1 MKAMTVMRSIY
12 FSILISIGVFV
23 VADTSVLHASG
34 PIAAYAIVENVVME
48 PNDATPDRIQ
58 VWGVFMLESSPQSS
72 SYGSPQRG
80 YLYYKLPSG
89 NDAKAARAVWV
100 DLKKVAGTGMTIGFG
115 SGSTAIATGAGR
127 VRKVTETPANPDAFP
142 IGNPVILMNDFAPIV
157 NQLKGALSPK

>member
-1 MKAMTVMRSIY
+1 MRAIY
-12 FSILISIGVFV
+12 LGILFSIGLLIA
-23 VADTSVLHASG
+23 ADTSELHASG

-48 PNDATPDRIQ
+48 PNETAPDRIQ
-58 VWGVFMLESSPQSS
+58 VWGVFMLETSPQSS
-72 SYGSPQRG
+72 SYASPQRG
-80 YLYYKLPSG
+80 YLYYKLPS
-89 NDAKAARAVWV
+89 NSDAKATRAVWT

-115 SGSTAIATGAGR
+115 SGSTAVASGAGR

>member
-1 MKAMTVMRSIY
+1 MRAMKAMTVMRSIY

-89 NDAKAARAVWV
+89 NDAGGSRGMGRFEESRGHRHDHRFWKWEHRDRNRGGSSSESHRNTCQSGCVSDRKPR
-100 DLKKVAGTGMTIGFG
+100 DLD
-115 SGSTAIATGAGR
+115 
-127 VRKVTETPANPDAFP
+127 E
-142 IGNPVILMNDFAPIV
+142 
-157 NQLKGALSPK
+157 

>member
-1 MKAMTVMRSIY
+1 MRAIY
-12 FSILISIGVFV
+12 LGFLFSIAVII
-23 VADTSVLHASG
+23 AAYTSELRASG

-48 PNDATPDRIQ
+48 PNETTPDRIQ

-80 YLYYKLPSG
+80 YLYYKLPSNN
-89 NDAKAARAVWV
+89 NDAKPARAVWA

-115 SGSTAIATGAGR
+115 SGSTAISTGAGR

-157 NQLKGALSPK
+157 NQLKSALSPK

>member
-1 MKAMTVMRSIY
+1 MRTLKA
-12 FSILISIGVFV
+12 ISLGFLFLIGVV
-23 VADTSVLHASG
+23 VASDTSELRASG

-48 PNDATPDRIQ
+48 PNDTAPDRIQ

-80 YLYYKLPSG
+80 YLYYKLPSN
-89 NDAKAARAVWV
+89 NDAKATRAIWT
-100 DLKKVAGTGMTIGFG
+100 DLKKFAGTGMTIGFG
-115 SGSTAIATGAGR
+115 SGSKADSTGAGR

-157 NQLKGALSPK
+157 NQLKNALSPK

>member
-1 MKAMTVMRSIY
+1 MRPISLA
-12 FSILISIGVFV
+12 ILFSIGVSIA
-23 VADTSVLHASG
+23 ADTSALRASG

-48 PNDATPDRIQ
+48 PNDTAPDQVQ

-80 YLYYKLPSG
+80 YLYYKLPSNN
-89 NDAKAARAVWV
+89 NDAKPTRAVWA
-100 DLKKVAGTGMTIGFG
+100 DLKKIAGTGMTIGFG
-115 SGSTAIATGAGR
+115 SGSTAVATGAGR

-142 IGNPVILMNDFAPIV
+142 LGNPVILMNDFAPIV

>member
-1 MKAMTVMRSIY
+1 MRAINL
-12 FSILISIGVFV
+12 SILISIGVFI
-23 VADTSVLHASG
+23 AAETSVLHASG

-80 YLYYKLPSG
+80 YLYYKLPSS
-89 NDAKAARAVWV
+89 NDTKATRAVWV
-100 DLKKVAGTGMTIGFG
+100 DLRKFAGTGMTIGFG
-115 SGSTAIATGAGR
+115 SGSTAVATGAGR

>member
-1 MKAMTVMRSIY
+1 MRAIY
-12 FSILISIGVFV
+12 LCFFISIAVLV
-23 VADTSVLHASG
+23 AADTSELRASG
-34 PIAAYAIVENVVME
+34 PIAAYAIVESVVME
-48 PNDATPDRIQ
+48 PNDTMPDRIQ
-58 VWGVFMLESSPQSS
+58 VWGVFRLESSPQSS

-80 YLYYKLPSG
+80 YLYYKVPSSG
-89 NDAKAARAVWV
+89 DAKATRAVWA

-115 SGSTAIATGAGR
+115 SGSTAVATGAGR